1 MNHVFTKQEFTK
13 DKIELDLTKTIQ
25 KIAKLVESIDNHNEE
40 LVTKKDKLKELE
52 LYRSN
57 LQTIK
62 SHSI

>member
-13 DKIELDLTKTIQ
+13 DKIELDLTKTIK